1 MPFRRRLLIASLLA
15 VLISLFVFWIGPT
28 AVATGVRT
36 WLWWQG
42 RRQGLKVEIE
52 KVDAPLLRPVLIQNL
67 HIASANNAPCRIDVK
82 VSEAIVDL
90 QLARILTG
98 ASGRAIRALS
108 IKELHVE
115 THCSVSDGTE
125 KSRLVWPT
133 LQKLLPENL
142 NVAKIDLR
150 VESGSTIILLRNT
163 SLSASQIEAGRLK
176 VGELMIA
183 SPLFRQTFSNLN
195 GATGWHDNRLTLGGV
210 ALARGLALQSM
221 TMDLSH
227 LGSQRVGIEVDF
239 DTFGGKLRASVS
251 NEWRHRHSVW
261 SIAGSAAQA
270 SLAQTSEALGFTS
283 PIEGLL
289 HACKFTFHGDTRDL
303 PHATASIW
311 IELTDSSWAGRT
323 SEIIMLGAAL
333 YNRQIQLQQLYVK
346 QRDNQLTMSG
356 EGALPSNSSDWLR
369 PDFHGDI
376 SASIHDLGDFA
387 GLFGAEP
394 GDFAGQIA
402 INGTLNARDRKLVG
416 RLAAS
421 GKSLTIFKTPIDLL
435 NVGLNLKAA
444 ELEIEQLELN
454 RKKDFVHAQGK
465 IDMSHGHDY
474 SGTLSVSI
482 GNLSD
487 YLSIFGKFITV
498 DSKPTPA
505 EIQVTIDS
513 GIWDARGIVNLP
525 GSSPL
530 NFTANFPL
538 QIGADWNAFLIS
550 PLKLTLDFPSV
561 FLANA
566 PQYFRPEIF
575 REGILSGKLSLSG
588 TLQHPRIAGDLQLLS
603 GKLANAPMN
612 LIETNGRLTF
622 NGDRA
627 SIDFLNL
634 ATKDVDLSFR
644 GEIDLH
650 DANDLSIK
658 TVAVLPIFDLATQ
671 TIDCASRI
679 EFTPVG
685 LTLAP
690 PVEELEFRGSLS
702 KGDWSVNAKEGGAT
716 RVVRLC
722 FGDSTGEK
730 SLAFGA
736 HSRPG
741 PVQPRKRAKRR

>member
-15 VLISLFVFWIGPT
+15 VLVGLFVFWIGPT
-28 AVATGVRT
+28 AVAGGVRT

-42 RRQGLKVEIE
+42 RQQGLKVEIE

-67 HIASANNAPCRIDVK
+67 HISSAGNSPCRIDVK
-82 VSEAIVDL
+82 VSEAIADL

-98 ASGRAIRALS
+98 ASGRAIKALS
-108 IKELHVE
+108 IKELRVE

-125 KSRLVWPT
+125 KSRLVWPI

-142 NVAKIDLR
+142 EVAKLDLR

-163 SLSASQIEAGRLK
+163 SLSASQIEAGRFN
-176 VGELMIA
+176 VGELTIA

-210 ALARGLALQSM
+210 TLARDLALQSM

-227 LGSQRVGIEVDF
+227 LGNQRVGIDIDV

-251 NEWRHRHSVW
+251 NEWHHRHSIW
-261 SIAGSAAQA
+261 NIAGSAAQA
-270 SLAQTSEALGFTS
+270 SLAQTSEALGFTGQ
-283 PIEGLL
+283 IGGLL
-289 HACKFTFHGDTRDL
+289 HACKFTFHGDTQDL
-303 PHATASIW
+303 AHATASIW
-311 IELTDSSWAGRT
+311 VELTDSSWAGRT
-323 SEIIMLGAAL
+323 SELIMLGAAL
-333 YNRQIQLQQLYVK
+333 NNRQIQLQQLYVK

-402 INGTLNARDRKLVG
+402 INGTMNARDRKLVG
-416 RLAAS
+416 HLAAS
-421 GKSLTIFKTPIDLL
+421 GKSLTIFKAPIDLL
-435 NVGLNLKAA
+435 NIGLNLKAA

-465 IDMSHGHDY
+465 IDMSHTHDY
-474 SGTLSVSI
+474 SGTLSVSV

-487 YLSIFGKFITV
+487 YLSIFGKFIAA
-498 DSKPTPA
+498 DSKPTPT
-505 EIQVTIDS
+505 ELQVTIES
-513 GIWDARGIVNLP
+513 GIWDASGIVNLP

-530 NFTANFPL
+530 HFTANFPL

-550 PLKLTLDFPSV
+550 PLKLTLEFPSV
-561 FLANA
+561 FLASA

-575 REGILSGKLSLSG
+575 REGILSGKASLSG
-588 TLQHPRIAGDLQLLS
+588 TLQHPRITGDVQLLS
-603 GKLANAPMN
+603 GKLTNAPMN
-612 LIETNGRLTF
+612 LVEASGRLTF
-622 NGDRA
+622 NGERA

-634 ATKDVDLSFR
+634 AAKDVDLSFR

-650 DANDLSIK
+650 DTNDLSIK
-658 TVAVLPIFDLATQ
+658 ILAVLPIFDLATQ
-671 TIDCASRI
+671 PIDCASRI
-679 EFTPVG
+679 EFAPLG

-690 PVEELEFRGSLS
+690 PIEELEFRGNLS
-702 KGDWSVNAKEGGAT
+702 KGDWSVNAKEGQAT
-716 RVVRLC
+716 RTVRFC
-722 FGDSTGEK
+722 FGQGAGEK
-730 SLAFGA
+730 SLMLGA
-736 HSRPG
+736 
-741 PVQPRKRAKRR
+741 PRKRTKRR